1 MRRLLLV
8 VIILFVAILVVGDFA
23 LKSVAENRIASAAF
37 STLELDSRPEVEIEG
52 FPFLFRLVRGELPS
66 VALATDR
73 LTRDDVAL
81 RDVEVMFRNV
91 RFSISELIARGD
103 RSIRLGR
110 GRGEASLTSEDA
122 TAAAQARGAPVTIQ
136 FNLGAV
142 TVTSEDLG
150 VEASARLGIEGGN
163 LVINADGEIPPVS
176 VPLPE
181 IAPGVT
187 YRSVRIDEG
196 RAVLRVR
203 MQPLTLG
210 F

>member
-1 MRRLLLV
+1 MRKVLVILVLLLV
-8 VIILFVAILVVGDFA
+8 AILGVGDFA

-37 STLELDSRPEVEIEG
+37 NTLELDRRPEVTIEG
-52 FPFLFRLVRGELPS
+52 FPFLFRLFSGELDS
-66 VALATDR
+66 VTLATDR
-73 LTRDDVAL
+73 LTREDVVL
-81 RDVEVMFRNV
+81 RDVEVRFRGV

-103 RSIRLGR
+103 SSIGLGR

-122 TAAAQARGAPVTIQ
+122 TSAAQASGAPVTIQ
-136 FNLGAV
+136 FSAGAV
-142 TVTSEDLG
+142 TVFSDDLG
-150 VEASARLGIEGGN
+150 LEASARLGIQGN
-163 LVINADGEIPPVS
+163 DLVVDPDGEIPAVA

-187 YRSVRIDEG
+187 YRSVRLDEG

-203 MQPLTLG
+203 MEPMTLR